1 MPIPDSLAE
10 RVEAFRD
17 RALLYQVGAD
27 EYFSQGSWLA
37 VMHGQG
43 IVPTGPN
50 PLYNYQDAGRSAAGL
65 NHVSDVLART
75 VAALPE
81 HEAYLKAR
89 GMWSGPD

>member
-1 MPIPDSLAE
+1 MAIPDTLAE

-37 VMHGQG
+37 VMYGQG
-43 IVPTGPN
+43 IMPRGPN
-50 PLYNYQDAGRSAAGL
+50 PLYEYQDATRNAAGL
-65 NHVSDVLART
+65 RQLSDILART

-81 HEAYLKAR
+81 HETYLRAK
-89 GMWSGPD
+89 GMWSGAN

>member
-37 VMHGQG
+37 VMYGQG
-43 IVPTGPN
+43 VRPRTFN
-50 PLYNYQDAGRSAAGL
+50 PLYGYSDQDRAAAGL
-65 NHVSDVLART
+65 RNVSEVFART
-75 VAALPE
+75 VAELPD
-81 HEAYLKAR
+81 HEAFLR
-89 GMWSGPD
+89 TNHMWSGDA